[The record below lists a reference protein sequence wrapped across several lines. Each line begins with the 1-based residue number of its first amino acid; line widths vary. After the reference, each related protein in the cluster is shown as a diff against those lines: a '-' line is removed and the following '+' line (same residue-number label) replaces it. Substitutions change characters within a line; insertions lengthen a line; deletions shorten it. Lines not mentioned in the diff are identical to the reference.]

1 MKSLTNKFNKT
12 KLYKKT
18 YFKPSN
24 TLHDEKPEFI
34 CCRKK
39 PETTKV
45 TLETIKQAY
54 NKLSAQNYIKN
65 FRNVIPTNSFER
77 K

>member
-1 MKSLTNKFNKT
+1 MKSLTNKFNTT
-12 KLYKKT
+12 KLYKKS
-18 YFKPSN
+18 YFKPSRI
-24 TLHDEKPEFI
+24 LLEEAEFV

-54 NKLSAQNYIKN
+54 NKLSNHHFTFLKFKKWY
-65 FRNVIPTNSFER
+65 TNQHL
-77 K
+77 